1 MAAKK
6 PYRSLK
12 AGGESYK
19 LRFST
24 NAIIEFEEEYG
35 DSIMAFGQKMN
46 ASAPDENGE
55 VDPDA
60 PQILYKELRLLVWAA
75 LQEHHEDIGEK
86 EVGTIIDKAGGM
98 RAAFEVANGALA
110 DAMPAD
116 EDAEE
121 ESTNGSSA
129 NAGPKLAEAQG

>member
-24 NAIIEFEEEYG
+24 NAIIEFEEAYG
-35 DSIMAFGQKMN
+35 DSVMAFGQKMN
-46 ASAPDENGE
+46 AGVPDENGN
-55 VDPDA
+55 VDPNA
-60 PQILYKELRLLVWAA
+60 PQIRFKELRLLVWAA
-75 LQEHHEDIGEK
+75 LQEHHEDISEK
-86 EVGTIIDKAGGM
+86 EAGAIIDKAGGM

-110 DAMPAD
+110 DAMPSD
-116 EDAEE
+116 EEE
-121 ESTNGSSA
+121 ESTNGSGDSA